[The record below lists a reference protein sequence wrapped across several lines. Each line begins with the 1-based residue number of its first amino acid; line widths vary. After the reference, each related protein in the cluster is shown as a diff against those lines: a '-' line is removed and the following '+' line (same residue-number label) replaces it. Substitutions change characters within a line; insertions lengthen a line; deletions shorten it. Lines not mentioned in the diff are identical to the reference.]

1 MKNSNKL
8 GVTRKEVMQTINKML
23 CKYAIVKYG
32 CFCVLLYMDTFSFV
46 GLFMIIAVNV
56 FNTDFFHI
64 VLISR
69 MVTQKNRFVTAKQMS
84 ETD

>member
-1 MKNSNKL
+1 MKK
-8 GVTRKEVMQTINKML
+8 TQIY
-23 CKYAIVKYG
+23 KYTIVKYG
-32 CFCVLLYMDTFSFV
+32 CFCVLFHMDTFSFV
-46 GLFMIIAVNV
+46 GLVMIIAVNV